1 MTNSANKRSVTT
13 LFSEKNDIYS
23 HQVRIVLAEKGV
35 PYEIENVSPNSISED
50 LMVLNPSGNIPTLV
64 DRDLVLFNSRII
76 MEYLDERFPHPP
88 LMPVYPVLRAKCRLT
103 MYRIEQNWYSL
114 INIVNRSPESK
125 EGQKALAQLRE
136 EMMALAPIFA
146 ATPYFMSEEFS
157 LVDCY
162 VAPLLWRMNQLG
174 IEFSGSSAKAI
185 NAYMTRVFQRD
196 SFVQSIG
203 GSAPKHLMDD
213 KE

>member
-1 MTNSANKRSVTT
+1 M
-13 LFSEKNDIYS
+13 
-23 HQVRIVLAEKGV
+23 
-35 PYEIENVSPNSISED
+35 SPNSISED

-114 INIVNRSPESK
+114 INIVNRAPESK

-203 GSAPKHLMDD
+203 GAAPKHLMDD

>member
-1 MTNSANKRSVTT
+1 MTSSANKRSVTT

>member
-1 MTNSANKRSVTT
+1 MTSSANKRSVTT

-114 INIVNRSPESK
+114 INIVNRAPESK

-162 VAPLLWRMNQLG
+162 V
-174 IEFSGSSAKAI
+174 EFSGSSAKAI

-203 GSAPKHLMDD
+203 GAAPKHLMDD

>member
-1 MTNSANKRSVTT
+1 MN
-13 LFSEKNDIYS
+13 
-23 HQVRIVLAEKGV
+23 
-35 PYEIENVSPNSISED
+35 
-50 LMVLNPSGNIPTLV
+50 
-64 DRDLVLFNSRII
+64 
-76 MEYLDERFPHPP
+76 
-88 LMPVYPVLRAKCRLT
+88 RA
-103 MYRIEQNWYSL
+103 
-114 INIVNRSPESK
+114 PESK
-125 EGQKALAQLRE
+125 EGQNALAQLRE
-136 EMMALAPIFA
+136 EIMALAPIFA

-203 GSAPKHLMDD
+203 GAAPKHLMDD